1 MRDGTRVLRA
11 GIPNPEQGAPFTPPI
26 TFASTYH
33 AAGDP
38 SGITYTYGRFGN
50 PTWSHFEAALSE
62 LEGGSALAFASGM
75 AAVAAVFGAVLRPG
89 DVVVLPSDSYYT
101 MRNVAN
107 GFFAEMGVQV
117 RLAPTANNA
126 QLAAIEGAKLLWL
139 ETPSNPRLDVC
150 DIAYMCEQAHAAGAL
165 VAVDNTTACPLI
177 QQPLMLGADFVVAA
191 DTKALCGHS
200 DLLMGHVA
208 VGDAAWFDRI
218 KLWRTQVGAIPGTME
233 AWLAHRSL
241 ATLDVRLSRQCE
253 SAQQI
258 AEYLSKQPQVINVR
272 YPGLEHDPAYPIAKK
287 HMRRFGQIISFE
299 LANKAQAENFL
310 SGAKLIYEATSFG
323 GVHTSAERRA
333 RWGGDDVSD
342 GFIRLSV
349 GCEDVAD
356 LLEDI
361 EQALRHI

>member
-11 GIPNPEQGAPFTPPI
+11 GIPDPEQGAPFAPPI

-33 AAGDP
+33 SAGDP
-38 SGITYTYGRFGN
+38 SGIPYTYGRFGN
-50 PTWSHFEAALSE
+50 PTWSHFESALSE
-62 LEGGSALAFASGM
+62 LEGGAALAFASGM
-75 AAVAAVFGAVLRPG
+75 AAVAAVFGAVLRPK

-101 MRNVAN
+101 MRNLAG
-107 GFFAEMGVQV
+107 GFFAEMGVQI

-126 QLAAIEGAKLLWL
+126 QLAALDGAKLLWL
-139 ETPSNPRLDVC
+139 ETPSNPHLDVC
-150 DIAYMCEQAHAAGAL
+150 NIAYMCEQAHAAGVL
-165 VAVDNTTACPLI
+165 VAVDNTTTCPLI

-208 VGDAAWFDRI
+208 VRDAAWFDKIR
-218 KLWRTQVGAIPGTME
+218 LWRTQVGAIPGAME

-241 ATLDVRLSRQCE
+241 ATLDVRLTRQCD
-253 SAQQI
+253 SAQKI
-258 AEYLSKQPQVINVR
+258 AEYLISQSSVLGVR
-272 YPGLEHDPAYPIAKK
+272 YPGLERDPSHQIAARQ
-287 HMRRFGQIISFE
+287 MRRFGQIVSFE
-299 LANKAQAENFL
+299 LASKAQAENFL
-310 SGAKLIYEATSFG
+310 SAAKLIYEATSFG
-323 GVHTSAERRA
+323 GVHTTAERRA
-333 RWGGDDVSD
+333 RWGGDAVGD